1 MKRKEKKEIKQN
13 VIMTSI
19 ASWILTS
26 PLAMRIKSIEMI
38 ANHRII
44 YVGKISG
51 DTNDDINQA
60 VKYLELTNGLEAN
73 NEQSQN
79 KEINPALKYLKL
91 TNGLEVK

>member
-1 MKRKEKKEIKQN
+1 MKRKEIKQN

-19 ASWILTS
+19 ASWLLTS
-26 PLAMRIKSIEMI
+26 PLAMRIKSIERI
-38 ANHRII
+38 ATHRII
-44 YVGKISG
+44 LVGKISG

-60 VKYLELTNGLEAN
+60 VQYLKLTNGLEAN
-73 NEQSQN
+73 NGQQKN

>member
-1 MKRKEKKEIKQN
+1 MKRKEIKQN

-19 ASWILTS
+19 ASWLLAS
-26 PLAMRIKSIEMI
+26 PLAMRIKSIERI
-38 ANHRII
+38 ASHRII

-60 VKYLELTNGLEAN
+60 VQYLKLTNGLEAN
-73 NEQSQN
+73 NQQSQN
-79 KEINPALKYLKL
+79 KEINKALKYLKL